1 VRPILTY
8 SHAIFRQ
15 ERDFSEGDHMSHTKK
30 THKAVQ
36 LLPSD
41 AQDGPAAER
50 GRRLTELAN
59 AIGAPHTFRKGQL
72 VKWKAGLKNRGA
84 PAYNEVAVVREVL
97 ATPVFDDCEQGRCA
111 GSPYF
116 GEPLNLVLAI
126 LDSDGDSFEL
136 RYDGRRFEPAES

>member
-1 VRPILTY
+1 MRPILTY
-8 SHAIFRQ
+8 LRSLDKNAIF
-15 ERDFSEGDHMSHTKK
+15 SKGDQMSHTKK

-41 AQDGPAAER
+41 AHDGPAAER

-59 AIGAPHTFRKGQL
+59 AIDTPHTFRKGQL
-72 VKWKAGLKNRGA
+72 VRWKAGLKNRGA
-84 PAYNEVAVVREVL
+84 PAYNEVAVVREIL
-97 ATPVFDDCEQGRCA
+97 AAPVFDQCEQGRCA

-126 LDSDGDSFEL
+126 LDSDGDFFEF
-136 RYDGRRFEPAES
+136 RYDGRRFEPAEC